1 MKHQDPI
8 SNFQFHS
15 TTAIPTIVIQKQRS
29 DAWNLFG
36 ICFLIFGIFFPA
48 STPAQEKFYF
58 YKGRSYGSES
68 LINPG
73 SLFIN
78 AGFDIL
84 QSATHSRKLS
94 TINFAV
100 GARNVAENLSDPFT
114 QINKFG
120 WERFIGQEVFPTS
133 VKIEKAQ
140 WFPNYTLHFLGG
152 GMDARMMYEWYTYHN
167 VPYPTLFAALT
178 VAAYHFVNESVE
190 NDAFVGPN
198 VDPIADIYIFNLSG
212 SLLFTS
218 DAVAEFFST
227 TLNMTAWPGQPAWNP
242 TYNTLENNGHYY
254 IMKYKLPFTDRT
266 SLFYHF
272 GDNGMLGLSYLHN
285 NNESITL
292 SGGFAARELRTVDI
306 TNGARTVTVS
316 LGWIAG
322 IFYDR
327 ENSVLASLMASN
339 RINEKIRLNIYPGVI
354 DLFGFSPG
362 MFVSLGR
369 DDQLIA
375 GISFRFSPI
384 GLAYR
389 NSRPPPPAL

>member
-1 MKHQDPI
+1 LKHQDPI